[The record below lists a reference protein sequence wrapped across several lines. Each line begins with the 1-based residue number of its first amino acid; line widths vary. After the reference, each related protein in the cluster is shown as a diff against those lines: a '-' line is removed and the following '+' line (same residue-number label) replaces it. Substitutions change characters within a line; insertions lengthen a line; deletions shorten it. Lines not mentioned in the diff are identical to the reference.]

1 MTICKESGAR
11 HLIEK
16 VFHMLTGYAQFEIR
30 GDSARFLNVAA
41 KSGFS
46 LWGFGRREG
55 TATAWCRA
63 REYRRLRPLARRC
76 HVRLKWIKKG
86 GTPFLTRRMWKR
98 KGLWIG
104 AVCGAGIYF
113 FLSGFVWGVSVS
125 GTDRL
130 TDRQVLRAAAASGV
144 FQGTSKSGLDPKLS
158 SRGIVA
164 ALPGLRWATVNT
176 DGCFVEVV
184 VSEAAP
190 KPEITDDSRWSN
202 IVATRP
208 GTVRAVNA
216 EHGRPEVKPGDTV
229 EEGDLLISGL
239 YQEKLEP
246 WDPRAEHPFQAT
258 GAARGSVIAETYREF
273 TVQVSRVR
281 RDKVPTGEKRQNLA
295 LTLFGLRIPL
305 GLNTVPEGE
314 ARVFREKKVLTALGV
329 PLPLSVERTV
339 YRFTQKRERT
349 LSEEELREAAVLKL
363 REAQRLQIAP
373 GGRVVK
379 EELEFQFP
387 DGMCVL
393 RAKCRCEEEIGEN
406 RMILVKATENEEN
419 FWE

>member
-1 MTICKESGAR
+1 M
-11 HLIEK
+11 IEQF
-16 VFHMLTGYAQFEIR
+16 FHALTGYARFEIR
-30 GDSARFLNVAA
+30 GDSARFLNVTA

-46 LWGFGRREG
+46 LWGFGRRGE
-55 TATAWCRA
+55 AAEACCRA

-76 HVRLKWIKKG
+76 HVRLRCVKKG
-86 GTPFLTRRMWKR
+86 GAPFFTRRLWKR

-104 AVCGAGIYF
+104 AACGIGIYF

-130 TDRQVLRAAAASGV
+130 TDRQVLDAAAASGV
-144 FQGTSKSGLDPKLS
+144 YQGAAKSDLDSKLS
-158 SRGIVA
+158 SRGIIA
-164 ALPGLRWATVNT
+164 ALPSLRWATVNT

-184 VSEAAP
+184 VSEAAA

-216 EHGRPEVKPGDTV
+216 EHGRPEVKLGDTV

-239 YQEKLEP
+239 YQERLEP
-246 WDPRAEHPFQAT
+246 WDPRADQPYQAA

-273 TVQVSRVR
+273 TVQASGVR
-281 RDKVPTGEKRQNLA
+281 RDSVPTGEKRQNLA

-305 GLNTVPEGE
+305 GLNVEPEGE
-314 ARVFREKKVLTALGV
+314 FRVFRETKTVTALGV
-329 PLPLSVERTV
+329 PLPLSLERTV
-339 YRFTQKRERT
+339 YRFTEKRERI
-349 LSEEELREAAVLKL
+349 LNEKELREAALLKL
-363 REAQRLQIAP
+363 REAQRLELP
-373 GGRVVK
+373 TGGRVIK
-379 EELEFQFP
+379 ETLEFSFP

-393 RAKCRCEEEIGEN
+393 SAKCRCEEEIGEN
-406 RMILVKATENEEN
+406 REILVKETKIEEN